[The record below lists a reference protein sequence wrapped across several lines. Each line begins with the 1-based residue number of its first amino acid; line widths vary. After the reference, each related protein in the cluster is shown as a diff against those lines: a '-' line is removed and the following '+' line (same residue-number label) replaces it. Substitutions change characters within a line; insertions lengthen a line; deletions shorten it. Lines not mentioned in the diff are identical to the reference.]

1 MPSNIRVLLVDDN
14 PMVLEMLRQAM
25 ASFSTVQPLTD
36 GGDALLK
43 AIDEKPDLIITDFAM
58 GGMDGRQLL
67 QKIKARSATAGIPV
81 ILMASK
87 ADISEKLKA
96 LQDTVEDFIEKPF
109 FVKEAAAR
117 IKKVVDKISLEKMA
131 REAPGES
138 VLRGNLAQMNA
149 LDLLQSLDM
158 GRKTCAL
165 TLSNTG
171 RHQSLHFHSGLGSC
185 CSVRTDLHAIFAYPG
200 GHINERQWQR
210 MAHWYQLGCPFC
222 RANPCNSGY
231 FQGIPLRILGQR
243 PKHLRLH
250 GDKGGSL
257 GFPARYHFGGD
268 IHHRRATGGVVVGK
282 LRLLCRFAWFC
293 HLRSFVRL
301 TSYTPAYD
309 APVETRHCRISFLR
323 E

>member
-1 MPSNIRVLLVDDN
+1 MPSNIKVLLVDDN

-25 ASFSTVQPLTD
+25 SGFCNVQPLAD
-36 GGDALLK
+36 AGDALLK

-58 GGMDGRQLL
+58 AGMDGRQLL
-67 QKIKARSATAGIPV
+67 QKIKARNATASIPV

-138 VLRGNLAQMNA
+138 VLRGNLAQMNV

-165 TLSNTG
+165 TLSNNG
-171 RHQSLHFHSGLGSC
+171 DKCKMFF
-185 CSVRTDLHAIFAYPG
+185 TDGQINHAIYGKLKGDEAVYKVLTWTAGSFEIDFTG
-200 GHINERQWQR
+200 TSNEQTITQ
-210 MAHWYQLGCPFC
+210 
-222 RANPCNSGY
+222 ST
-231 FQGIPLRILGQR
+231 QGLLLEG
-243 PKHLRLH
+243 
-250 GDKGGSL
+250 
-257 GFPARYHFGGD
+257 
-268 IHHRRATGGVVVGK
+268 
-282 LRLLCRFAWFC
+282 LRLLDESNRDTEENVLEA
-293 HLRSFVRL
+293 
-301 TSYTPAYD
+301 
-309 APVETRHCRISFLR
+309 
-323 E
+323 